1 MMVKGIIKCSNA
13 PRDKVA
19 ECLTKFV
26 VSFQSEFMGW
36 SYKKKFFI
44 IFELDSMSDLKE
56 LIKRLKR
63 IKGIR
68 LEYSTDL
75 GVANEG

>member
-1 MMVKGIIKCSNA
+1 
-13 PRDKVA
+13 
-19 ECLTKFV
+19 
-26 VSFQSEFMGW
+26 MGW